1 MGCIYLR
8 PRKKL
13 QVMYNTCNLCPDDV
27 IVLGYYFFI
36 VGILFFFF
44 TLTHPPFISGFAIFK
59 MLVLDHIIEVMQ
71 LLPIDFVD
79 QLSKFTF

>member
-1 MGCIYLR
+1 MGCVYLR

-13 QVMYNTCNLCPDDV
+13 QVMYNTCSLCPDDV

-36 VGILFFFF
+36 VGIFFFF
-44 TLTHPPFISGFAIFK
+44 YPNTPSFISGFAIFK